1 MKLINIVKSYENKKV
16 LDGITLDVEEGK
28 ITAILGESGSGKSTL
43 LNIIAGKIKDYEGK
57 VVFEKEHEKG
67 ISYIFQEDT
76 LILW

>member
-1 MKLINIVKSYENKKV
+1 M

-28 ITAILGESGSGKSTL
+28 ITAILGESSSGKSTL

-67 ISYIFQEDT
+67 ISYISGRY
-76 LILW
+76 LYHGKLSMVIWNLY

>member
-57 VVFEKEHEKG
+57 VVFEK
-67 ISYIFQEDT
+67 
-76 LILW
+76 